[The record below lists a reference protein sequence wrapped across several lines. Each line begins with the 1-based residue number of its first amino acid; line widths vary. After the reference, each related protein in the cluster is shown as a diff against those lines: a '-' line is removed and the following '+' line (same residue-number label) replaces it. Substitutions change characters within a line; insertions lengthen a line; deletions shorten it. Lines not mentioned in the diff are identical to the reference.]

1 MEMIRGDIDYDSL
14 DTEDPEIQSALDVA
28 AKEIKYNTRLY
39 DFLDMAYSWQKL
51 AVKMTK
57 DHRVVGLIASN
68 QTGKSE
74 TACSIVAC
82 HATGIY
88 PDWWEGRMYDRPVK
102 IMVAGVDSNHNKN
115 VLQEKLIGTN
125 NWRLKAERGSGMIPR
140 DFIINES
147 AVTGRGD
154 DLGSIKIR
162 HITGGM
168 SEILFRSYSQGR
180 EAAQGFQADIIMI
193 DEQPKDDFWS
203 ESLVRTAATNGQVV
217 CSFTPLLGMT
227 GLVEELMSL
236 DAVKDSPEDKF
247 GAKYRSG
254 QGWSMVRATWDD
266 ITHISEE
273 DKAQLRKGFASY
285 ELDARTYGMPMVG
298 HGRIFPF
305 NRGDIIFSEKE
316 VTISPQ
322 WPHLIGI
329 DIGHGAG
336 RDPSAAVQVAWDE
349 VNDVIYVT
357 NARLSSTNTTRDL
370 GRLIATIDHT
380 NNVVWPSDA
389 NRSSMNSD
397 STVAD
402 QLRQLEI
409 KLLGKPFMNPR
420 GADGKKNNFKA
431 PGINHIIERFS
442 ERRLL
447 ISERLCSQLLDEIE
461 NYAYTE
467 TGKIQDG
474 KDHCIDAMR
483 YAIMSIVQGY
493 GEPLVDEGWPEDDH
507 DDEYFFNSY

>member
-1 MEMIRGDIDYDSL
+1 M
-14 DTEDPEIQSALDVA
+14 
-28 AKEIKYNTRLY
+28 
-39 DFLDMAYSWQKL
+39 
-51 AVKMTK
+51 
-57 DHRVVGLIASN
+57 
-68 QTGKSE
+68 
-74 TACSIVAC
+74 
-82 HATGIY
+82 
-88 PDWWEGRMYDRPVK
+88 
-102 IMVAGVDSNHNKN
+102 
-115 VLQEKLIGTN
+115 
-125 NWRLKAERGSGMIPR
+125 
-140 DFIINES
+140 
-147 AVTGRGD
+147 
-154 DLGSIKIR
+154 
-162 HITGGM
+162 
-168 SEILFRSYSQGR
+168 
-180 EAAQGFQADIIMI
+180 
-193 DEQPKDDFWS
+193 
-203 ESLVRTAATNGQVV
+203 
-217 CSFTPLLGMT
+217 
-227 GLVEELMSL
+227 
-236 DAVKDSPEDKF
+236 
-247 GAKYRSG
+247 
-254 QGWSMVRATWDD
+254 
-266 ITHISEE
+266 
-273 DKAQLRKGFASY
+273 
-285 ELDARTYGMPMVG
+285 
-298 HGRIFPF
+298 
-305 NRGDIIFSEKE
+305 
-316 VTISPQ
+316 
-322 WPHLIGI
+322 IGI

-474 KDHCIDAMR
+474 KDHLSLIH
-483 YAIMSIVQGY
+483 I
-493 GEPLVDEGWPEDDH
+493 
-507 DDEYFFNSY
+507 